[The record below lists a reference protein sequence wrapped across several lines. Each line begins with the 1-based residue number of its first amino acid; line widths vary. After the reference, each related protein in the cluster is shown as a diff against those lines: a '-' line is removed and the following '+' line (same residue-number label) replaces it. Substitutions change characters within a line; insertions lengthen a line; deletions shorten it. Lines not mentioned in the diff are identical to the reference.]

1 MASVLMSRRLM
12 AGMVLAPALPAA
24 QARAA
29 GAGIDRLR
37 EASRPLPA
45 FTFQDADG
53 VEKSMADFVGQGVV
67 INLWA
72 TWCPPCVA
80 EMPALER
87 LARQLAAEAIAV
99 LPLSSDRGGRAVVE
113 AFYQRIGLTG
123 LGIWL
128 DPRGAAAR
136 GLGVRG
142 LPTTIIADRSG
153 QERARLEG
161 DAAWDTA
168 PFVAA
173 IRRLVGPV
181 VAPAGGTAPVLR
193 I

>member
-1 MASVLMSRRLM
+1 MASVLISRRRLIQ
-12 AGMVLAPALPAA
+12 AGIGAPAVLAPAV
-24 QARAA
+24 A
-29 GAGIDRLR
+29 GAQGTGRLR
-37 EASRPLPA
+37 EATLPLPA

-53 VEKSMADFVGQGVV
+53 AEKSRADFAGQGLVL
-67 INLWA
+67 NLWA

-87 LARQLAAEAIAV
+87 MARLLAAERIAV

-128 DPRGAAAR
+128 DPRGAAGRA
-136 GLGVRG
+136 LGVRG
-142 LPTTIIADRSG
+142 LPTTIIIDRQG

-161 DAAWDTA
+161 DAAWDQA
-168 PFVAA
+168 PLVAA
-173 IRRLVGPV
+173 VRRLVGP
-181 VAPAGGTAPVLR
+181 PAAVQEPTLR
-193 I
+193 T

>member
-1 MASVLMSRRLM
+1 MASVLMSRRLL
-12 AGMVLAPALPAA
+12 AGMVLAPALPGA

-37 EASRPLPA
+37 EASRPLPV

-53 VEKSMADFVGQGVV
+53 VEKSMADFAGQGVV

-87 LARQLAAEAIAV
+87 LARSLAAERIAV

-113 AFYQRIGLTG
+113 AFYQRVGLTG

-142 LPTTIIADRSG
+142 LPTTIIVDRSG

-161 DAAWDTA
+161 DAAWDTV

-181 VAPAGGTAPVLR
+181 AAPIGGVEPVIR
-193 I
+193 T